1 MSLMNTPYD
10 DVFRTLLTDC
20 RNLIIPIVN
29 EVFHTHY
36 EEKQEVILLQNE
48 IFIRQQNEDE
58 EKVITDSSF
67 AIVNEDNIK
76 KRYHLEC
83 QSTTDGSMII
93 RMYEYD
99 SQIALNTSTLEGN
112 TLTVNFPDSAILYLR
127 HTKNTPEYLTIV
139 INTSGGTV
147 SYRVPTLKVKQYT
160 IDIIFDKRL
169 FFLIPFYIFNY
180 ETKLKVINADEQ
192 IWKGLHEEYEDILCR
207 LEHAVAVGILDE
219 YTKRTIC
226 EMTNKVVKSL
236 TGKYENIYKE
246 VTDIMGG
253 KVLEHE
259 AKTILKQG
267 IEQGIEQG
275 ICASVAMLKKLNHS
289 TDIIIQQ
296 LMDNY
301 NLSEEEARAYLEE
314 KKSVLNGHRH
324 LDRIE

>member
-36 EEKQEVILLQNE
+36 DEKQEVILLQNE
-48 IFIRQQNEDE
+48 IFVRQQNEGED
-58 EKVITDSSF
+58 KIITDSSF
-67 AIVNEDNIK
+67 AIVNEDNTK

-83 QSTTDGSMII
+83 QSTTDGSMLI

-99 SQIALNTSTLEGN
+99 SQIALNSGMLQN
-112 TLTVNFPDSAILYLR
+112 DTLTVNFPDSAILYLR
-127 HTKNTPEYLTIV
+127 HTKNTSDYLTIV

-147 SYRVPTLKVKQYT
+147 SYQVPTLKVKQYT
-160 IDIIFDKRL
+160 IDTIFDKRL
-169 FFLIPFYIFNY
+169 FFLIPFYIFTY
-180 ETKLKVINADEQ
+180 EAKLKEINIDERKQ
-192 IWKGLHEEYEDILCR
+192 ESLQAEYEDILHR
-207 LEHAVAVGILDE
+207 LEQAVAVGILDE
-219 YTKRTIC
+219 YIKRTIC

-236 TGKYENIYKE
+236 TGKYENISKE
-246 VTDIMGG
+246 VTNIMGG
-253 KVLEHE
+253 KVLEYE
-259 AKTILKQG
+259 AKTILRQG
-267 IEQGIEQG
+267 IAQGIEQG
-275 ICASVAMLKKLNHS
+275 ICASIAMLKKLNHS

-314 KKSVLNGHRH
+314 KKSVLNGHSH
-324 LDRIE
+324 LDRSE